1 MVSDY
6 MSKLGMQKRH
16 PNHNTKA
23 IIKKELLGASQV
35 VLVVKKELLDNLI
48 M

>member
-6 MSKLGMQKRH
+6 VSKLGMQERH

-35 VLVVKKELLDNLI
+35 VLVVKKSCLTI
-48 M
+48 

>member
-6 MSKLGMQKRH
+6 VSKLEMQERH

-35 VLVVKKELLDNLI
+35 VLVVKKSCLI
-48 M
+48 I